1 MPRRLLALV
10 LIALAA
16 LPALA
21 KENEKDSRV
30 RTEIETVMLNYLDA
44 RFRGAPWKEFS
55 DVVLWTADQEPSC
68 STVIRSYDLG
78 PLRIP
83 EKDRALASV
92 TFYELGT
99 YCPAEKTFTPAP
111 RLDTAI
117 YQLRKRS
124 ILWLVEKT
132 NRPGGQ
138 LDWKVLRDRL
148 KQQLG
153 DPNISTADT
162 AKLSNALT
170 TLEKTANAIGRT
182 ASSDKR

>member
-21 KENEKDSRV
+21 KENAKDSRA
-30 RTEIETVMLNYLDA
+30 RTEIENVMMKYLDA

-55 DVVLWTADQEPSC
+55 DVVLWTADQEPPC

-78 PLRIP
+78 PLRMP
-83 EKDRALASV
+83 DKDRALARV

-99 YCPAEKTFTPAP
+99 YCPAEEMFTSAP
-111 RLDTAI
+111 HLDTAI

-124 ILWLVEKT
+124 ISWLVEKT
-132 NRPGGQ
+132 SRPGGQ

-148 KQQLG
+148 KQQLA

-162 AKLSNALT
+162 AKLSNALS

-182 ASSDKR
+182 TRDNQ